1 MNSLLLISGAFG
13 LFRRDSV
20 IEAGGFELNSLAEDL
35 ELVIRLHRIARE
47 NKRAYKIVFVPTP
60 VCWTEVPDSWKSL
73 AVQRKRWQRGGVESM
88 WKHRGMLFNPKFGV
102 VGCFGMP
109 YLLFLEILGPT
120 IEVTG
125 YVITILGLLIGFISL
140 TTALLFF
147 IGSVLFGTMISISAV
162 LLEEFTTRRYAHP
175 LDLASLIWA
184 ALVENFGYRQ
194 TNAIWRFSGI
204 FQALR
209 KKKKK
214 VWGKLTRRGFSPQT
228 T

>member
-1 MNSLLLISGAFG
+1 MASTPQPGKTQEG
-13 LFRRDSV
+13 L
-20 IEAGGFELNSLAEDL
+20 
-35 ELVIRLHRIARE
+35 
-47 NKRAYKIVFVPTP
+47 AYE
-60 VCWTEVPDSWKSL
+60 WY
-73 AVQRKRWQRGGVESM
+73 
-88 WKHRGMLFNPKFGV
+88 V
-102 VGCFGMP
+102 VGALTAL
-109 YLLFLEILGPT
+109 YTLS
-120 IEVTG
+120 
-125 YVITILGLLIGFISL
+125 YVDRTILGLLIGFISL

-214 VWGKLTRRGFSPQT
+214 VWGKLTRQGFSPQT